1 MSEMT
6 LPESRA
12 YLGHLMA
19 EMLSLPNLPSDLHL
33 AITTHLQQ
41 QFSHVNILKPE
52 YCRRLYPI
60 TAELAELAAINNGS
74 QSEHKVTSTDAGQK
88 TANLEEPTDSFASRM
103 NELSDLTRRY
113 ELTSEESVL
122 DAELLKRY

>member
-19 EMLSLPNLPSDLHL
+19 EMLSLPNLPSDLHH

-60 TAELAELAAINNGS
+60 TAELAELAAINNGAPP
-74 QSEHKVTSTDAGQK
+74 ENKVITTDAGQK
-88 TANLEEPTDSFASRM
+88 PAGLEENSDTFASRM

-113 ELTSEESVL
+113 ELSSEESVL